1 MIVDM
6 SPEMT
11 WVSRS
16 VYGLVLNSALFKQ
29 IFRRGRLL
37 AGVVSLS
44 VRLVGSVP
52 TSMVGLLEVCTINF
66 ESLLHTSQKC
76 PIIG

>member
-16 VYGLVLNSALFKQ
+16 VYGLVLNSALFQK

-37 AGVVSLS
+37 AEVVSLS
-44 VRLVGSVP
+44 VGLNGSVP
-52 TSMVGLLEVCTINF
+52 TSMVGLLEICTRKF
-66 ESLLHTSQKC
+66 ESLLHTLPEVSF
-76 PIIG
+76 